1 MTFSHKI
8 ASLGMYSNGLPIIK
22 PQSQPKNQFSK
33 GPFFPSLS
41 VNGKD
46 PCPWAMNDGRRVGPV
61 KTRTVCQITKGYP
74 PVTHY

>member
-33 GPFFPSLS
+33 GPFSLYYQS
-41 VNGKD
+41 MGKTL
-46 PCPWAMNDGRRVGPV
+46 ALGL
-61 KTRTVCQITKGYP
+61 
-74 PVTHY
+74 

>member
-33 GPFFPSLS
+33 CPFFPLLP

-46 PCPWAMNDGRRVGPV
+46 PCPWAMNDGRRVN
-61 KTRTVCQITKGYP
+61 TRTVCQLTKGYA